1 MRPLLSHAFRP
12 FFLLA
17 ALQAVLAML
26 LWTLALHGFGWPGAP
41 VPGADWHAHAMLAG
55 FAGAVVAGFVLTAVA
70 NWTGRPPVSGAPLA
84 VLVIAWLLG
93 RLAMLAAGALPPA
106 WVAAADLLFPAGL
119 SALVTREIV
128 AAGNR
133 RNLIICV
140 MLAAWTLLV
149 LAFHLDRAGAWPG
162 ARWPAL
168 LLMTHLLLLL
178 ITLIGGRIIPNFT
191 ANWLRQHRPD
201 IAPPSGHRA
210 VELVIL
216 PLALATAISDLA
228 AGSGILTGLLA
239 LLLATL
245 HTLRLS
251 GWRGTATRAEPLLL
265 VLHAAYAA
273 LALGYLLLALAALL
287 PAFPRSSALHL
298 LTVGAIGG
306 MILAMMTRVTLGH
319 TGRPLTASPA
329 TVLAYALL
337 AAAAITRT
345 ASPLAAALAQPLL
358 DLSSALWI
366 AAFLVFLITYA
377 PPLLLPRNP
386 PPR

>member
-1 MRPLLSHAFRP
+1 MHPLLSYAFRP

-17 ALQAVLAML
+17 GLQAILAML
-26 LWTLALHGFGWPGAP
+26 LWALALHGLAWPGAP
-41 VPGADWHAHAMLAG
+41 ALGADWHAHAMLAG

-70 NWTGRPPVSGAPLA
+70 NWTGRPPVSGATLGA
-84 VLVIAWLLG
+84 LVLAWLLG
-93 RLAMLAAGALPPA
+93 RLAMLTAGAWPPA

-119 SALVTREIV
+119 TLLLTRELV

-133 RNLIICV
+133 RNLVISAI
-140 MLAAWTLLV
+140 LAIWTLGV
-149 LAFHLDRAGAWPG
+149 LAFHLDRGGLWPG

-168 LLMTHLLLLL
+168 LLMMHLLLLL

-201 IAPPSGHRA
+201 IAPPASHRA

-216 PLALATAISDLA
+216 PVALATALSDLTA
-228 AGSGILTGLLA
+228 PSGILTGLLG
-239 LLLATL
+239 LLLAAL
-245 HTLRLS
+245 HARRLS

-273 LALGYLLLALAALL
+273 LALGYLLLALSALL

-298 LTVGAIGG
+298 LTVGAISG

-319 TGRPLTASPA
+319 TGRPLTAGPA

-345 ASPLAAALAQPLL
+345 ASPLAATLAQPLL